1 MMAAL
6 FDVGAG
12 VYTIEELENILIE
25 FDKEP
30 LKRNAPSS
38 GLNLHKINFK

>member
-6 FDVGAG
+6 FDVGSG
-12 VYTIEELENILIE
+12 VYSIDDLKNILINY
-25 FDKEP
+25 DKEP

-38 GLNLHKINFK
+38 GLNLQQISF